1 MSSVSHAQAAHLSAR
16 RRRTR
21 APSGVSERRERPPS
35 LRAYPPPH
43 SSSLQ
48 RVCLQH
54 ATEHEVGPARR
65 QFRLGTG
72 ELSLETPPT
81 VQGEPANCARRAR
94 QLFKESPPTVQGG
107 PANCARSARQLFKES
122 PPTVQR
128 EPANCSSR
136 AHQLCKEGP
145 PTVQGEPAN
154 CSRRARQLF
163 KESPPTVQGAPA
175 NCSRRARQLFKEGPP
190 TVQGGP
196 ANWRA
201 RDQGCLGCLGQAC
214 LGCQGTKAV
223 SREMARTE
231 PPLIASSHP
240 ATDQPGSPEPQVGRA
255 LLARLDFKRARPS
268 RGPLRLGRFYGPQRC
283 PPWRNFKP
291 EHKHE
296 QKTDTINDKRSN
308 SWCEPGQ
315 EKDAFHRISGS

>member
-1 MSSVSHAQAAHLSAR
+1 MLGERPRHAPRRTTLSMSSVSHAQAAHLSAR

-154 CSRRARQLF
+154 CSRRAGTNAGLPGDETAHRLVASCQRPAR
-163 KESPPTVQGAPA
+163 EPGTSGRAGSP
-175 NCSRRARQLFKEGPP
+175 CKARLQKGPP
-190 TVQGGP
+190 VP
-196 ANWRA
+196 EA
-201 RDQGCLGCLGQAC
+201 RCALDGF
-214 LGCQGTKAV
+214 
-223 SREMARTE
+223 
-231 PPLIASSHP
+231 
-240 ATDQPGSPEPQVGRA
+240 TDP
-255 LLARLDFKRARPS
+255 
-268 RGPLRLGRFYGPQRC
+268 
-283 PPWRNFKP
+283 
-291 EHKHE
+291 
-296 QKTDTINDKRSN
+296 
-308 SWCEPGQ
+308 
-315 EKDAFHRISGS
+315 KDALRGGTASPSINMNKRQTQ

>member
-1 MSSVSHAQAAHLSAR
+1 MLGERPRHAPRRTTLSMSSVSHAQAAHLSAR

-107 PANCARSARQLFKES
+107 P
-122 PPTVQR
+122 T
-128 EPANCSSR
+128 
-136 AHQLCKEGP
+136 
-145 PTVQGEPAN
+145 N
-154 CSRRARQLF
+154 CSRRARQLAR
-163 KESPPTVQGAPA
+163 KGPRL
-175 NCSRRARQLFKEGPP
+175 SRLSRPSLSRLS
-190 TVQGGP
+190 
-196 ANWRA
+196 
-201 RDQGCLGCLGQAC
+201 RDQGCLPGDGAHGAAAHRLVASCHRPAG
-214 LGCQGTKAV
+214 
-223 SREMARTE
+223 E
-231 PPLIASSHP
+231 PGAS
-240 ATDQPGSPEPQVGRA
+240 GRA
-255 LLARLDFKRARPS
+255 GPPCKARLQKGPPVPRPAA
-268 RGPLRLGRFYGPQRC
+268 PWTVLRTPKMPSVEEL
-283 PPWRNFKP
+283 
-291 EHKHE
+291 
-296 QKTDTINDKRSN
+296 
-308 SWCEPGQ
+308 
-315 EKDAFHRISGS
+315 